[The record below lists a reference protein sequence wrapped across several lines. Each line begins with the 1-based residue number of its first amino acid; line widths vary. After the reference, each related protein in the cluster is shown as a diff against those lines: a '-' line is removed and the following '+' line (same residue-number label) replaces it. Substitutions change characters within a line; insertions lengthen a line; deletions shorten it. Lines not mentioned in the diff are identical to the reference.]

1 MLNFFKKK
9 NLKDFEKKQ
18 EFDIKLIGLVLAY
31 EIASSD
37 GNVSDEELKLILAQI
52 KKYSEESSKDENEVL
67 HLIKKY
73 HEDSV
78 SFNEFIN
85 EINSNFLNDEKI
97 LLVKFL
103 WEVAYADNLL
113 ELNEERLI
121 RRIADLINL
130 KDIKVLKLKDDA
142 KNKI

>member
-52 KKYSEESSKDENEVL
+52 KKYSEESSKDENELL

>member
-9 NLKDFEKKQ
+9 NFEDFEKKQ

-37 GNVSDEELKLILAQI
+37 GNVSNEELELILAQI

-67 HLIKKY
+67 HLIEKY
-73 HEDSV
+73 HEDNV

-85 EINSNFLNDEKI
+85 EINSNFLNDEKM
-97 LLVKFL
+97 LLIKFL

>member
-52 KKYSEESSKDENEVL
+52 KKYSEESSKDENELL

-97 LLVKFL
+97 QLVKFL

-130 KDIKVLKLKDDA
+130 RDIKVLKLKNDA
-142 KNKI
+142 KKNN

>member
-52 KKYSEESSKDENEVL
+52 KKYSEESSKDENELL

-130 KDIKVLKLKDDA
+130 RDIKVLKLKNDA
-142 KNKI
+142 KKNN